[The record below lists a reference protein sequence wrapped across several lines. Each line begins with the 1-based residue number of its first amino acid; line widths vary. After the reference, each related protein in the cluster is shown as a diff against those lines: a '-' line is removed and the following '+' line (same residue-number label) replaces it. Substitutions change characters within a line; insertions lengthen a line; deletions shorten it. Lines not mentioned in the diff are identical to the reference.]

1 MTNARMPTITHV
13 FAGVATHDTIALVER
28 FPGADERVLA
38 TDVVHAGGGP
48 AATAAVAASRLG
60 VSVAFVGSV
69 GDDAEADAILD
80 DLMTEGVD
88 ISGVSRVADRRSGS
102 SVVIVD
108 SSQATRAIINRPP
121 PPITLDPRARELLA
135 TAEWVHVDQVGWSVV
150 SEWWRS
156 AMPRPSLSVDAGNPI
171 DGFSAD
177 GVELYVPTISALR
190 LRYGDGTPEQL
201 LRDAIAEGARTVVA
215 TSGSAGS
222 FALAA
227 DGRFVH
233 VPGER
238 GALLSTL
245 GAGDVFHGALLAALY
260 HGFDLDHGLRYAN
273 RVAFRSCQGLDGRS
287 AIPTHDDV
295 VGALELG
302 ELQVV
307 RPTPS
312 VTEETEP

>member
-1 MTNARMPTITHV
+1 MPTITHV
-13 FAGVATHDTIALVER
+13 FAGVATRDTIALVDR
-28 FPGADERVLA
+28 YPGADERVLA
-38 TDVVHAGGGP
+38 SDLVHAGGGP
-48 AATAAVAASRLG
+48 AATAAVAAARLG

-69 GDDAEADAILD
+69 GDDPDADAILD
-80 DLMTEGVD
+80 DLMAVGID
-88 ISGVSRVADRRSGS
+88 ISGVSHVADRRSGS

-121 PPITLDPRARELLA
+121 APIQLDSRARELLA
-135 TAEWVHVDQVGWSVV
+135 AAEWVHVDQVGWGVV

-156 AMPRPSLSVDAGNPI
+156 ATQRPSLSVDGGNPI
-171 DGFSAD
+171 DGFSPA
-177 GVELYVPTISALR
+177 GVDLYVPTISALR

-201 LRDAIAEGARTVVA
+201 LRAAVTEGARTVVA

-238 GALLSTL
+238 GSLLSTL
-245 GAGDVFHGALLAALY
+245 GAGDVFHGALLAAIH
-260 HGFDLDHGLRYAN
+260 HGFDLDRGLRYAN
-273 RVAFRSCQGLDGRS
+273 HVAFRSCQGLDGRS

-295 VGALELG
+295 VGALDSG
-302 ELQVV
+302 GP
-307 RPTPS
+307 RTDHPTPS
-312 VTEETEP
+312 HAEESQS